1 MMGCA
6 LLYLLYSY
14 DGVRSPNLIAE
25 VCIKGKWRK
34 LFRLEQTKTPH
45 SRPGGE
51 GGGQYHQFFIKQ
63 IKRRQ
68 GYLETSDEVNQK
80 LIEEIHNIKKQK

>member
-1 MMGCA
+1 
-6 LLYLLYSY
+6 
-14 DGVRSPNLIAE
+14 VRSPNLIAE

-45 SRPGGE
+45 SRPGG
-51 GGGQYHQFFIKQ
+51 GGGYHQFFIKQ

-80 LIEEIHNIKKQK
+80 VIEEIILRNRNGEKQNSSFSIT